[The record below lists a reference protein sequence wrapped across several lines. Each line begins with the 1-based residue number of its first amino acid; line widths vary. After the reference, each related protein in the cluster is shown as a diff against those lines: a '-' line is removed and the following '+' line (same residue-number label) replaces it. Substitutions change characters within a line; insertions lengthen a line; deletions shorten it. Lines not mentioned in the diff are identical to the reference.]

1 MKKKKNYSSHP
12 FRKKWGQNFLTDI
25 NLLDKIIRTIDPKV
39 SDNFLEIGPGEGAL
53 TGRIFSQV
61 NSLVSIEID
70 PLLIDRLMKEPSLK
84 GLQIVHGDILNQNIK
99 DLPIINPVRIF
110 GNIPYNIT
118 SPILFWLIEQLDY
131 WSDAYIMM
139 QKEVA
144 DRLCATVDTKSY
156 GRLTV
161 VIGAYL
167 DIKYCFTIKPDVFIP
182 KPKVESAIVRFSK
195 KKEAL
200 ISDEKYK
207 RFNKLVATAFS
218 QRRKMLRNTLKGW
231 DIPKNIQDKIDFTRR
246 PENLTISEFVSMV

>member
-1 MKKKKNYSSHP
+1 
-12 FRKKWGQNFLTDI
+12 
-25 NLLDKIIRTIDPKV
+25 
-39 SDNFLEIGPGEGAL
+39 
-53 TGRIFSQV
+53 
-61 NSLVSIEID
+61 
-70 PLLIDRLMKEPSLK
+70 
-84 GLQIVHGDILNQNIK
+84 
-99 DLPIINPVRIF
+99 
-110 GNIPYNIT
+110 
-118 SPILFWLIEQLDY
+118 
-131 WSDAYIMM
+131 M

-144 DRLCATVDTKSY
+144 DRLTANVNTKAY

-161 VIGAYL
+161 VVGAYL
-167 DIKYCFTIKPDVFIP
+167 NIEQCLTIKPDVFIP

-207 RFNKLVATAFS
+207 RFNRLVATAFS